1 MYVEVEVINNFVGT
15 IERKAER
22 NVQFNTIFF
31 CKALI
36 HSINF
41 TFTMYGTVRYGTV
54 RTENIMNNNN

>member
-54 RTENIMNNNN
+54 R